1 MIQYNAYDQD
11 NIPRVWGRG
20 NNDKQAIQQCE
31 LALKEYLNKRPWY
44 KNKTYKIKK
53 DKQLTKWK
61 NESI

>member
-20 NNDKQAIQQCE
+20 NDDKQAIQQCE
-31 LALKEYLNKRPWY
+31 LALKEYLGKRPWY

-53 DKQLTKWK
+53 DKK
-61 NESI
+61 